1 MGEIFSSF
9 QGEGPLLGRRQ
20 VFVRTA
26 GCNLA
31 CAYCDSAK
39 FRRKVEL
46 CEVIAPGLRR
56 RAENPVSLGWTMEE
70 VRALWGRGTHSV
82 SITGGEPLCQPEFVE
97 ALARACVGEGM
108 PVYLETNGF
117 SHRRFS
123 KMIPWIDIAAVDIK
137 LPSAFSRGGSEE
149 LVENELAC
157 IEAASRRGV
166 FTIAKVVVLAS
177 TPRAEIEGLV
187 PRLAGLD
194 AVVVLQPA
202 SGDVRPSPEK
212 LTELFEAAAEV
223 LSGVVVIP
231 QAHKMMG
238 IL

>member
-9 QGEGPLLGRRQ
+9 QGEGPLIGSRQ

-31 CAYCDSAK
+31 CDYCDSAK
-39 FRRKVEL
+39 FRRKVEF
-46 CEVIAPGLRR
+46 CEVIAPGLCR
-56 RAENPVSLGWTMEE
+56 RAENPVSLAWTMEE
-70 VRALWGRGTHSV
+70 VLALWGRGTHSV

-123 KMIPWIDIAAVDIK
+123 KMIPWIDHAAVDIK
-137 LPSAFSRGGSEE
+137 LPSAFSRGGSKE

-157 IEAASRRGV
+157 IEASSRRGI
-166 FTIAKVVVLAS
+166 FTIVKVVVLAS
-177 TPRAEIEGLV
+177 TPRAEIECLF
-187 PRLAGLD
+187 PRLAGLE
-194 AVVVLQPA
+194 ATVVLQPA
-202 SGDVRPSPEK
+202 SVGGGPSPEK
-212 LTELFEAAAEV
+212 LTDLFEAAAEV
-223 LSGVVVIP
+223 FSRVVVIP